1 LTKDVSV
8 LLALKGMK
16 KNHLLKLALIVAFI
30 GVILN
35 SFYVDGYRAFMDGY
49 NNSSQNTLHHN
60 RDVKVLIDG
69 NNFISQNKGIVRVD
83 SLHRLEDIKISAWLV
98 TNNQK
103 IPLSL
108 NILDALAAI
117 AGLYIL
123 VGILRRTYKVINAI
137 SNNEAFEQSVID
149 NLNRIAYYFLAGF
162 VLGFIVDR
170 VTMAENSIMAGPK
183 LHLLYD
189 ADWQMDF
196 LVAGFLVLLI
206 ARAFEQGMKLNEE
219 QKLTI

>member
-1 LTKDVSV
+1 
-8 LLALKGMK
+8 MK

-35 SFYVDGYRAFMDGY
+35 SFYVDGYRAFMNGY
-49 NNSSQNTLHHN
+49 NNSNQNTLPHN

-69 NNFISQNKGIVRVD
+69 NNFIHQNKGVIGAD
-83 SLHRLEDIKISAWLV
+83 SLHRLEEVKISAWLV
-98 TNNQK
+98 TDNHE
-103 IPLSL
+103 IPLYL
-108 NILDALAAI
+108 NILDALSAI
-117 AGLYIL
+117 AALYIL
-123 VGILRRTYKVINAI
+123 AGILRRIYKIINAI
-137 SNNEAFEQSVID
+137 SNNEAFEQPVIND
-149 NLNRIAYYFLAGF
+149 LKRLAYYFLSGF
-162 VLGFIVDR
+162 VLAFIIER
-170 VTMAENSIMAGPK
+170 ITMAKNSIMAGPK